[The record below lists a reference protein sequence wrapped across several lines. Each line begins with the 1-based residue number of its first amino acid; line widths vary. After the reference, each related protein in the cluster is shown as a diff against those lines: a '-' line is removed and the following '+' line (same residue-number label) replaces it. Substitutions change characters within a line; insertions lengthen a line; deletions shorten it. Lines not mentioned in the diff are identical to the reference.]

1 MKAIMYRE
9 FGSPDVLQVEEV
21 AQPVPGDGEVLIA
34 VRAAAVNMF
43 DWYMVRGK
51 PRVVRLILGGQP
63 KPLGVDLAG
72 VVEAVGRDV
81 KRFTPGDHV
90 FGTGRSK
97 SVRPRTGSFAEY
109 VCVGED
115 LVTAKPGNATF
126 EEAASVP
133 MAGLTALQGLRN
145 HAAVKAGQRVLINGA
160 SGGIGTFAV
169 QIAKVFGAEVTGV
182 CSASNVDMVRRIGAD
197 HVIDYSRQSFTDG
210 ALRYDV
216 IIDIVGNKSWAE
228 CRRMLTPRGK
238 YIAVGGPPA
247 RALPLLLREPFT
259 RGKLTTFVARANRDD
274 LDVFRELIESG
285 RVTPVIDRSYPLEET
300 AEAVRYVAAGHTRG
314 KVVLTIGEP
323 SRVTVR
329 ASA

>member
-1 MKAIMYRE
+1 MKAIIYRE
-9 FGSPDVLQVEEV
+9 FGSPDVLRLEEV
-21 AQPVPGDGEVLIA
+21 ARPDPGEGEVLIA

-51 PRVVRLILGGQP
+51 PSVVRLILGGQP

-72 VVEAVGRDV
+72 VVEAVGPDV

-90 FGTGRSK
+90 FGTGRAK

-109 VCVGED
+109 VCVAED
-115 LVTAKPGNATF
+115 LIAAKPHNATF
-126 EEAASVP
+126 EQAASVP
-133 MAGLTALQGLRN
+133 MAGLTALQGLRD
-145 HAAVKAGQRVLINGA
+145 HAFVKRGQNVLINGA

-182 CSASNVDMVRRIGAD
+182 CSTRNVDMVRRIGAD
-197 HVIDYSRQSFTDG
+197 HVIDYTRESFTEG
-210 ALRYDV
+210 ALRYDI

-228 CRRMLTPRGK
+228 CRRMLTPHGK

-247 RALPLLLREPFT
+247 RALPLMLREPFT
-259 RGKLTTFVARANRDD
+259 RGKLTTFVARANVDD
-274 LDVFRELIESG
+274 LNVFRELIESG
-285 RVTPVIDRSYPLEET
+285 GVTPVIDRSYALEET

-314 KVVLTIGEP
+314 KVVLTIGKT
-323 SRVTVR
+323 TVV
-329 ASA
+329 